1 MRVVLCC
8 VAMRRCSACH
18 SSVIGV
24 PFIVIA
30 VQILLNLLLLYCGEK
45 DRLVA
50 REARTTARRPKEVSS
65 RFSLAANEKS
75 RYVAERLRTTE
86 QILLSLER
94 QLKRS
99 EDTRENITER
109 LRKENAELSSRLA
122 KFAKLEKIV
131 SAQEFN
137 KVKTEI
143 SKADF
148 LKGDT
153 LANEFEV
160 VPFDSF
166 TASAI
171 YSVNKEGILNRP
183 SIRPLGTRYK
193 EHNEVLKFALR
204 ALNGEV
210 VGREKL
216 TQANLDNGI
225 TRLDRLNGMQYNLFF
240 TNSKPNQYNRVKI
253 HRPFD
258 NLELVDSVETVDTSK
273 KLINLILPL
282 SGRLENFK
290 IFLKRFAD
298 VCVRWDARVFLT
310 VVYFGEKGKEEL
322 RGMLQ
327 DFENKK
333 KFKDY
338 KLISAQ
344 RPFSRGAGLQKGVL
358 AWEKGNNIM
367 FFCDVDVL
375 FTPDFLERC
384 RLYTESGKMVYYPI
398 VYSLYN
404 PNVVYNGGVPPIEN
418 QLHVGKDNGFWRDF
432 GFGMTCQYRND
443 FIASKGFDTTIEG
456 WGKEDVRLYRQFMR
470 MDVAVIRATDRGIFH
485 LYHPKHCDP
494 ALSSK
499 QYMDC
504 LRSKAVTEGSH
515 RQMGMLAFGTRL
527 FSNYEPDW
535 RTKFFYG
542 PDFARRY
549 WKIKSDKAMRLWE
562 RAHELDIETLEIKLM
577 KERLEVATNFTLLNR
592 NIFKF
597 NDSLLN
603 ELQFSI
609 VKGSQAVK
617 QVAQWIEKNHIIHE
631 TVSNTTA
638 EGAV

>member
-1 MRVVLCC
+1 M
-8 VAMRRCSACH
+8 
-18 SSVIGV
+18 
-24 PFIVIA
+24 PFVVIA
-30 VQILLNLLLLYCGEK
+30 VQVSLNLLLSYCGEE

-50 REARTTARRPKEVSS
+50 REVRLTTARRPKEVSS
-65 RFSLAANEKS
+65 RPSLVDEKS
-75 RYVAERLRTTE
+75 GYVAERLRATE
-86 QILLSLER
+86 QTLLSLER

-99 EDTRENITER
+99 EETRENITER
-109 LRKENAELSSRLA
+109 LRKENAELASRLA

-240 TNSKPNQYNRVKI
+240 TASKPNQYHRVKI
-253 HRPFD
+253 RRPFS

-273 KLINLILPL
+273 EPINLILPL

-327 DFENKK
+327 DFENKE

-494 ALSSK
+494 VLSSK

-504 LRSKAVTEGSH
+504 LKTKAVTEGSH

-535 RTKFFYG
+535 RTKLLYT
-542 PDFARRY
+542 PDFSRRDS
-549 WKIKSDKAMRLWE
+549 KIKSDKARKLWQ
-562 RAHELDIETLEIKLM
+562 RADELDIETLEIKLM
-577 KERLEVATNFTLLNR
+577 KKRLEVATNFTVQDR
-592 NIFKF
+592 KIFKF
-597 NDSLLN
+597 NGSVLN
-603 ELQFSI
+603 ELQSSI
-609 VKGSQAVK
+609 EKGCQVVK
-617 QVAQWIEKNHIIHE
+617 QLARWTEKNHTIHE
-631 TVSNTTA
+631 TVQNTTA
-638 EGAV
+638 KELK

>member
-1 MRVVLCC
+1 M
-8 VAMRRCSACH
+8 VA
-18 SSVIGV
+18 
-24 PFIVIA
+24 
-30 VQILLNLLLLYCGEK
+30 
-45 DRLVA
+45 A

-65 RFSLAANEKS
+65 RFPLANEKT
-75 RYVAERLRTTE
+75 RYVAERLRANERT
-86 QILLSLER
+86 LLSLER

-99 EDTRENITER
+99 EETRENITER
-109 LRKENAELSSRLA
+109 LRKENAELASRLA
-122 KFAKLEKIV
+122 KFAKLERIV
-131 SAQEFN
+131 SAAQEFN

-143 SKADF
+143 SKANF
-148 LKGDT
+148 LKDET
-153 LANEFEV
+153 LVNEFEV

-171 YSVNKEGILNRP
+171 YSVNKEGIFNRP
-183 SIRPLGTRYK
+183 SRRPLGTRYK
-193 EHNEVLKFALR
+193 EHNEVLKFALHVY
-204 ALNGEV
+204 NGEV
-210 VGREKL
+210 VGRRNL

-225 TRLDRLNGMQYNLFF
+225 TRLDRLNGMKYNLFF
-240 TNSKPNQYNRVKI
+240 TASKPNQYHRMKI
-253 HRPFD
+253 RRPFD

-282 SGRLENFK
+282 SGRLERFK
-290 IFLKRFAD
+290 TFLKRFAD
-298 VCVRWDARVFLT
+298 VCVKWDARVFLT

-327 DFENKK
+327 DFEGKE
-333 KFKDY
+333 KFTDY
-338 KLISAQ
+338 KLIFAQ

-384 RLYTESGKMVYYPI
+384 RLYTEPGKMVYYPI

-404 PNVVYNGGVPPIEN
+404 PNVVYNGGVPPIES

-456 WGKEDVRLYRQFMR
+456 WGKEDVRLYRQFIR

-494 ALSSK
+494 VLSSK
-499 QYMDC
+499 QYLDC
-504 LRSKAVTEGSH
+504 LGSKAVTEGSH

-535 RTKFFYG
+535 RTKLLYS
-542 PDFARRY
+542 PDFSRRDS
-549 WKIKSDKAMRLWE
+549 KIKSDKARKLWR
-562 RAHELDIETLEIKLM
+562 RADELDIETLEIKLM
-577 KERLEVATNFTLLNR
+577 KKRLDVATNFTVLDR
-592 NIFKF
+592 NIFEF
-597 NDSLLN
+597 NGSVLN
-603 ELQFSI
+603 ELQSSI
-609 VKGSQAVK
+609 EKGCQVVK
-617 QVAQWIEKNHIIHE
+617 QLARWTEKNHTIHE
-631 TVSNTTA
+631 TVQNTTS
-638 EGAV
+638 

>member
-1 MRVVLCC
+1 MRLRF
-8 VAMRRCSACH
+8 AACR
-18 SSVIGV
+18 STFICV
-24 PFIVIA
+24 PFVVVA
-30 VQILLNLLLLYCGEK
+30 VQISLNLLLSYCGEK

-50 REARTTARRPKEVSS
+50 REIRLTTARWPNWEVSS
-65 RFSLAANEKS
+65 RPSPTDEKS
-75 RYVAERLRTTE
+75 GYIAERLRATE
-86 QILLSLER
+86 RTLLSLER

-99 EDTRENITER
+99 EETRENITER
-109 LRKENAELSSRLA
+109 LRNENAELTSRLA

-166 TASAI
+166 TASGI

-204 ALNGEV
+204 ALNDEV

-216 TQANLDNGI
+216 TQADLDNGI

-240 TNSKPNQYNRVKI
+240 TASKPNQYHRVKI
-253 HRPFD
+253 RRPFS

-273 KLINLILPL
+273 EPINLILPL

-322 RGMLQ
+322 RGMLE
-327 DFENKK
+327 DFENKE
-333 KFKDY
+333 KFKGY
-338 KLISAQ
+338 KLIFAQ

-384 RLYTESGKMVYYPI
+384 RLYTEPGKMVYYPI

-404 PNVVYNGGVPPIEN
+404 PNVVYNGGVPPIES

-456 WGKEDVRLYRQFMR
+456 WGKEDVRLYRQFIR

-494 ALSSK
+494 VLSSK
-499 QYMDC
+499 QYLDC
-504 LRSKAVTEGSH
+504 LGSKAVTEGSH

-535 RTKFFYG
+535 RTKLLYS
-542 PDFARRY
+542 PDFSRRDS
-549 WKIKSDKAMRLWE
+549 KIKSDKARKLWR
-562 RAHELDIETLEIKLM
+562 RADELDIETLEIKLM
-577 KERLEVATNFTLLNR
+577 KKRLDVATNFTVLDR
-592 NIFKF
+592 NIFEF
-597 NDSLLN
+597 NGSVLN
-603 ELQFSI
+603 ELQSSI
-609 VKGSQAVK
+609 EKGCQVVK
-617 QVAQWIEKNHIIHE
+617 QLARWTEKNHTIHE
-631 TVSNTTA
+631 TVQNTTS
-638 EGAV
+638 

>member
-1 MRVVLCC
+1 M
-8 VAMRRCSACH
+8 
-18 SSVIGV
+18 

-30 VQILLNLLLLYCGEK
+30 VQISLNLLLSYCGEK
-45 DRLVA
+45 DRLVAA

-65 RFSLAANEKS
+65 RFPLANEKT
-75 RYVAERLRTTE
+75 RYVAERLRANERT
-86 QILLSLER
+86 LLSLER

-99 EDTRENITER
+99 EETRENITER
-109 LRKENAELSSRLA
+109 LRKENAELASRLA
-122 KFAKLEKIV
+122 KFAKLERIV
-131 SAQEFN
+131 SAAQEFN

-148 LKGDT
+148 LKDET
-153 LANEFEV
+153 LVNEFEV

-171 YSVNKEGILNRP
+171 YSVNKEGIFNRP
-183 SIRPLGTRYK
+183 SRRPLGTRYK
-193 EHNEVLKFALR
+193 EHNEVLKFALHVY
-204 ALNGEV
+204 NGEV
-210 VGREKL
+210 VGRRNL

-225 TRLDRLNGMQYNLFF
+225 TRLDRLNGMKYNLFF
-240 TNSKPNQYNRVKI
+240 TASKPNQYHRVKI
-253 HRPFD
+253 RRPFS

-273 KLINLILPL
+273 EPINLILPL

-322 RGMLQ
+322 RGMLE
-327 DFENKK
+327 DFENKE
-333 KFKDY
+333 KFKGY
-338 KLISAQ
+338 KLIFAQ

-384 RLYTESGKMVYYPI
+384 RLYTEPGKMVYYPI

-404 PNVVYNGGVPPIEN
+404 PNVVYNGGVPPTAEN

-494 ALSSK
+494 VLSSK
-499 QYMDC
+499 QYLDC
-504 LRSKAVTEGSH
+504 LGSKAVTEGSH

-535 RTKFFYG
+535 RTKLLYS
-542 PDFARRY
+542 PDFSRRDS
-549 WKIKSDKAMRLWE
+549 KIKSDKARKLWR
-562 RAHELDIETLEIKLM
+562 RADELDIETLEIKLM
-577 KERLEVATNFTLLNR
+577 KKRLDVATNFTVLDR
-592 NIFKF
+592 NIFEF
-597 NDSLLN
+597 NGSVLN
-603 ELQFSI
+603 ELQSSI
-609 VKGSQAVK
+609 EKGCQVVK
-617 QVAQWIEKNHIIHE
+617 QLARWTEKNHTIHE
-631 TVSNTTA
+631 TVQNTTS
-638 EGAV
+638 